1 MPLRHFLSLMD
12 TSPDELHSIITR
24 AQEFKQDRYANRDL
38 LKNRSV
44 GLIFEKSSTRT
55 RVSFETGVANFSG
68 HPIFM
73 TPADSQLTR
82 GESIRDTANVLS
94 RMVDLIIMRTG
105 AHERLT
111 AMAEHASVAVIN
123 ALSDYNHPCQQLAD
137 IQTFFQH
144 RGDIKGHKVAW
155 IGDGNNVCH
164 SWMNA
169 ARQFQFDLTIAV
181 PQGHGPDDQLLQDC
195 RQYVTLC
202 HDPEHAA
209 KNASV
214 VVTDT
219 WASMGQEEEKQER
232 IEIFKSFQVNS
243 HIMSLA
249 DQDALF
255 MHCLPA
261 YRGLEVTKEVIDG
274 PQSVVWDEAE
284 NRLHAQKALMEFLLL
299 SQRQA

>member
-12 TSPDELHSIITR
+12 MTPDELRSIIAR
-24 AQEFKQDRYANRDL
+24 AQEFKHNRHANPDL
-38 LKNRSV
+38 LKNKSV
-44 GLIFEKSSTRT
+44 ALIFEKSSTRT

-82 GESIRDTANVLS
+82 GEPIRDTAMVLS
-94 RMVDLIIMRTG
+94 RMVDLIIMRTSG
-105 AHERLT
+105 HERLT
-111 AMAEHASVAVIN
+111 AMAEHANVPVIN

-137 IQTFFQH
+137 IQTFSQH
-144 RGDIKGHKVAW
+144 RGDIKGHKIAW

-169 ARQFQFDLTIAV
+169 ARQLDFQLFIAV
-181 PQGHGPDDQLLQDC
+181 PKGHEPDSELLNACGD
-195 RQYVTLC
+195 YVTLC
-202 HDPEHAA
+202 HDPELAA
-209 KNASV
+209 KDASV

-219 WASMGQEEEKQER
+219 WASMGQEEEKQTR
-232 IEIFKSFQVNS
+232 AAIFKDFQVNQY
-243 HIMSLA
+243 IMSLA
-249 DQDALF
+249 DNEALF

-261 YRGLEVTKEVIDG
+261 YRGLEVSAEVIDG

-299 SQRQA
+299 AR